1 MRISGGQLKGR
12 RIASRR
18 LFSKRSEGDELRP
31 TSSKVREAIF
41 DILQN
46 DIKDADFLD
55 LYAGTGTVGL
65 EALSRG
71 AGRVFLIEN
80 NYIRSDEIMKYVKE
94 IKASDRV
101 KVYREKVEYFLKRAS
116 VAGMRFD
123 IIFADPPYASDEI
136 MKVLH
141 FIDENDTLKED
152 GCLIVEHS
160 FRSNLPEHTKYL
172 KFIKNYKYG
181 DTMLTLYR
189 KRI

>member
-12 RIASRR
+12 GITSRR
-18 LFSKRSEGDELRP
+18 LFSKKFEGDELRP

-71 AGRVFLIEN
+71 ADRVFLIED
-80 NYIRSDEIMKYVKE
+80 NYIRSDAINKYIKE
-94 IKASDRV
+94 IKAADRV
-101 KVYREKVEYFLKRAS
+101 KCYRERVEYFLKRAS
-116 VAGMRFD
+116 AAGMRFN
-123 IIFADPPYASDEI
+123 IIFADPPYASDKI
-136 MKVLH
+136 MKVLQ
-141 FIDENDTLKED
+141 FIDEHDILKED

-160 FRSNLPEHTKYL
+160 SKLDLPDDTKNL

-189 KRI
+189 KRR